1 MRGRAVFLAVYSLAV
16 LSGCGEPERL
26 REAPE
31 VVTSGFAPDYLGIET
46 HLLDGDLVNFQ
57 VQMRG
62 ARDRLDVDRYA
73 QCAAA
78 QYTLIRGFGFARH
91 VRTNVVEQGGGLW
104 FGDAVYTISSSLPD
118 GVKKL
123 DAEVVAQDC
132 AENGIPMV

>member
-1 MRGRAVFLAVYSLAV
+1 MTGKPLLWTCLACFACLM
-16 LSGCGEPERL
+16 GCGEPEQL
-26 REAPE
+26 RDAPE
-31 VVTSGFAPDYLGIET
+31 VVTSGFAPDYLGVET

-57 VQMRG
+57 VEMRG

-78 QYTLIRGFGFARH
+78 QYALIRGFGFARH
-91 VRTNVVEQGGGLW
+91 VRTNVAEQAGLW
-104 FGDAVYTISSSLPD
+104 RGDAVYTISSALPD
-118 GVKKL
+118 GVTKL

>member
-1 MRGRAVFLAVYSLAV
+1 MTGRAGFGTVLASLMA
-16 LSGCGEPERL
+16 LAGCGEVEGPRDT
-26 REAPE
+26 PE
-31 VVTSGFAPDYLGIET
+31 VVTSGFTPDYLGIET
-46 HLLDGDLVNFQ
+46 HLLDGELVNFQ
-57 VQMRG
+57 VEMRG

-73 QCAAA
+73 ECAAA

-91 VRTNVVEQGGGLW
+91 VRTNVGEQGGLW
-104 FGDAVYTISSSLPD
+104 RGDAVYTISSSLPD